1 MTEEQDAPRSSA
13 HALRS
18 VGETKPPKHPKF
30 LIANLELEFH
40 VSPIRISDLR
50 FSNRKKTRVLRAPW
64 RVAVCVLTPSPG
76 ASPADALSRFD
87 APRRIP
93 YNRGILLARQ
103 RARRRL
109 VYKVVENRI
118 RKALRHHIHER
129 YKTDVPIATER
140 PPKLAMGEAA
150 SPVCFELAKRLK
162 KPPRAL
168 AQEIANSLKP
178 IPGVARVEVAGGGY
192 LNFFFDRTEF
202 FRGALMESTQK
213 PVAASA
219 DAPKTIVEHTA
230 INPNKAAHIG
240 HLRNAVLGD
249 TFVRLLRHAGRNV
262 EIQNYIDNT
271 GVQVADVVLGFLHL
285 EKKSIDDVRALTL
298 APRFDY
304 VCWDLYTR
312 VTQFLAEDKSRLELR
327 AHTLKEIEEGQG
339 EAAKM
344 AELVAT
350 AIVHRH
356 LETLDRLGIDYDL
369 LTQESE
375 ILHLKFWDAAFDML
389 KKSGAIQMSTSGKTA
404 GCWVMQLPSDRE
416 AKEGQPE
423 TPDNTN
429 EKTNDKTGNK
439 TDSKTDEEP
448 AEQAEAKI
456 IVRSNGTVTYVG
468 KDIAYHLWKFG
479 LLDRDFHYQRF
490 HTHPDGHEAWVTAS
504 ERSDAGAP
512 PFGHAHEVFNVVDS
526 RQAYPQQVVAAGL
539 RALGYTEQAD
549 RLKHFAYNVVALT
562 PRCAREMG
570 YEIPEED
577 AKKPYVEVS
586 GRKGQGVKADDLLD
600 RLEQSAQAEV
610 DARHA
615 EEPEADRKA
624 IAHAVAVGALRYF
637 LLRFTRSTV
646 IAFDFKDALSFEGE
660 TGPYVQYA
668 VVRINGIMQK
678 VIQQFQSAHSAL
690 DHSSQGSSASLLDP
704 AILASPRG
712 DDLWELLLLAGSLD
726 AYAEQA
732 VSAQEPAFVARY
744 AFELAQAFNGF
755 YHKHH
760 ILSEE
765 DEAKRSFLMM
775 LTIFVR
781 YKLIAAL
788 GLMGIV
794 APEKM

>member
-1 MTEEQDAPRSSA
+1 
-13 HALRS
+13 
-18 VGETKPPKHPKF
+18 
-30 LIANLELEFH
+30 
-40 VSPIRISDLR
+40 
-50 FSNRKKTRVLRAPW
+50 
-64 RVAVCVLTPSPG
+64 
-76 ASPADALSRFD
+76 
-87 APRRIP
+87 
-93 YNRGILLARQ
+93 
-103 RARRRL
+103 
-109 VYKVVENRI
+109 VYKVVEDRI

-129 YKTDVPIATER
+129 YKTDVPIAIER

-162 KPPRAL
+162 KPPRGL
-168 AQEIANSLKP
+168 AQEIANSLAP
-178 IPGVARVEVAGGGY
+178 IEGIARVEVAGGGY
-192 LNFFFDRTEF
+192 LNFFFDRAAF
-202 FRGALMESTQK
+202 LRGALEETRPK
-213 PVAASA
+213 PPTATAAA
-219 DAPKTIVEHTA
+219 HKTIVEHTA

-249 TFVRLLRHAGRNV
+249 TFVRLLRHAGRSV

-298 APRFDY
+298 QPRFDY

-327 AHTLKEIEEGQG
+327 ARTLKEIEEGHG
-339 EAAKM
+339 EAARM

-389 KKSGAIQMSTSGKTA
+389 KKSGAIRLATVGKNA
-404 GCWVMQLPSDRE
+404 GCWVMELPSD
-416 AKEGQPE
+416 KEKAESTEG
-423 TPDNTN
+423 
-429 EKTNDKTGNK
+429 
-439 TDSKTDEEP
+439 EEENVEL
-448 AEQAEAKI
+448 ADAKI

-490 HTHPDGHEAWVTAS
+490 HTHPDGHEAWVTS
-504 ERSDAGAP
+504 SDRSDAGAP
-512 PFGHAHEVFNVVDS
+512 HFGHAQEVFNVVDS
-526 RQAYPQQVVAAGL
+526 RQSYPQQVVAAGL
-539 RALGYTEQAD
+539 RALGYTEQANH
-549 RLKHFAYNVVALT
+549 LKHFAYNVVALT

-570 YEIPEED
+570 YEIPDED

-600 RLEQSAQAEV
+600 RLEESAQAEV
-610 DARHA
+610 DSRHA
-615 EEPEADRKA
+615 DEPETERRA

-668 VVRINGIMQK
+668 VVRINGIGRK
-678 VIQQFQSAHSAL
+678 WHAL
-690 DHSSQGSSASLLDP
+690 DEKIKKSDIDNYVRMERSQSDLMQF
-704 AILASPRG
+704 LAAPLG
-712 DDLWELLLLAGSLD
+712 DDLWDLVVLAGSLD
-726 AYAEQA
+726 VRVEQA

-744 AFELAQAFNGF
+744 AFELAQQFNNF
-755 YHKHH
+755 YHKHP

-765 DEAKRSFLMM
+765 NPEKRAFLLR
-775 LTIFVR
+775 LTGIVHDQ
-781 YKLIAAL
+781 LELAL
-788 GLMGIV
+788 GLMGIL

>member
-1 MTEEQDAPRSSA
+1 M
-13 HALRS
+13 
-18 VGETKPPKHPKF
+18 
-30 LIANLELEFH
+30 
-40 VSPIRISDLR
+40 
-50 FSNRKKTRVLRAPW
+50 
-64 RVAVCVLTPSPG
+64 
-76 ASPADALSRFD
+76 
-87 APRRIP
+87 
-93 YNRGILLARQ
+93 
-103 RARRRL
+103 
-109 VYKVVENRI
+109 
-118 RKALRHHIHER
+118 
-129 YKTDVPIATER
+129 
-140 PPKLAMGEAA
+140 
-150 SPVCFELAKRLK
+150 
-162 KPPRAL
+162 
-168 AQEIANSLKP
+168 
-178 IPGVARVEVAGGGY
+178 
-192 LNFFFDRTEF
+192 
-202 FRGALMESTQK
+202 
-213 PVAASA
+213 
-219 DAPKTIVEHTA
+219 
-230 INPNKAAHIG
+230 
-240 HLRNAVLGD
+240 LGD

-327 AHTLKEIEEGQG
+327 AHTLKEIEEGKG
-339 EAAKM
+339 EAARM

-389 KKSGAIQMSTSGKTA
+389 KKSGAIQLATA
-404 GCWVMQLPSDRE
+404 GKNCWLLGDAAPLRPRGKRRPARNPRQDKRQD
-416 AKEGQPE
+416 GRQDGRQ
-423 TPDNTN
+423 DNT
-429 EKTNDKTGNK
+429 D
-439 TDSKTDEEP
+439 DEP
-448 AEQAEAKI
+448 TEQAEAKI

-512 PFGHAHEVFNVVDS
+512 PFGHAQEVFNVVDS

-600 RLEQSAQAEV
+600 RLEESAQAEV

-615 EEPEADRKA
+615 EEPEAERKA

-678 VIQQFQSAHSAL
+678 VFQQFATQRPA
-690 DHSSQGSSASLLDP
+690 QGSGGAATVANPLDP
-704 AILASPRG
+704 AILAAPAA

-726 AYAEQA
+726 AYADQA

-744 AFELAQAFNGF
+744 AFELAQTFNGF

-765 DEAKRSFLMM
+765 DEAKRSFLLM

-781 YKLIAAL
+781 DKLVAAL

>member
-1 MTEEQDAPRSSA
+1 M
-13 HALRS
+13 
-18 VGETKPPKHPKF
+18 
-30 LIANLELEFH
+30 
-40 VSPIRISDLR
+40 
-50 FSNRKKTRVLRAPW
+50 
-64 RVAVCVLTPSPG
+64 
-76 ASPADALSRFD
+76 
-87 APRRIP
+87 
-93 YNRGILLARQ
+93 
-103 RARRRL
+103 
-109 VYKVVENRI
+109 YKVVEDRI

-150 SPVCFELAKRLK
+150 SPVCFELAKRLR

-178 IPGVARVEVAGGGY
+178 IPGVARVEVAGAGY

-202 FRGALMESTQK
+202 FLGALIESKQK
-213 PVAASA
+213 STATGA

-327 AHTLKEIEEGQG
+327 AHTLKEIEEGKG
-339 EAAKM
+339 EAARM
-344 AELVAT
+344 AELVST

-375 ILHLKFWDAAFDML
+375 ILHLKFWDAAFALL
-389 KKSGAIQMSTSGKTA
+389 KERGVIQLAASGKNA

-423 TPDNTN
+423 TPD
-429 EKTNDKTGNK
+429 KTNDKTGDKTGDK
-439 TDSKTDEEP
+439 TDDEP
-448 AEQAEAKI
+448 TEQAEAKI

-504 ERSDAGAP
+504 KRSDAGAP
-512 PFGHAHEVFNVVDS
+512 PFGHAQEVFNVVDS

-600 RLEQSAQAEV
+600 RLEESAQAEV

-615 EEPEADRKA
+615 EEPEAERKA

-678 VIQQFQSAHSAL
+678 VFQQAATQQPA
-690 DHSSQGSSASLLDP
+690 QGSGGAATVANPLDP
-704 AILASPRG
+704 AILAAPAA

-726 AYAEQA
+726 AYADQA

-744 AFELAQAFNGF
+744 AFELAQTFNGF

-765 DEAKRSFLMM
+765 DEAKRSFLLM

-781 YKLIAAL
+781 DKLVAAL